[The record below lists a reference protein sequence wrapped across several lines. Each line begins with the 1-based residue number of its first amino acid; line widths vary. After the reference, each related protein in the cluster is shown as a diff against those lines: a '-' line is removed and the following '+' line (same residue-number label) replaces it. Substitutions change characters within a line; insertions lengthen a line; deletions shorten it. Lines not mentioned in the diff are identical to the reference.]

1 MIRIQLDLAKLPV
14 SKQEILA
21 EFLNHF
27 DDDEKN
33 DFIKGLIYLGYITV
47 KQTDLKAIANISRGS
62 KESGQTFRVCLTNP
76 QLIKILDTFEKAS
89 NRRNFIYALLYSGL
103 SSFSAFRETF
113 LKKECFDKEV
123 DSIEKNIF
131 LSGLTS
137 QFEKL
142 NNSIIKPRPIQ
153 KVTPPKNTISRSQ
166 NLKKENS
173 EEINS
178 EQLEVV
184 RLSTK
189 VGNDIN
195 VQTLNAIPDAT
206 SEDNQ
211 KENSTSL
218 INPKPSEPVI
228 AEPDSKGLP
237 HTDVDDKQEQ
247 PRKRNPLLA
256 AMKID
261 AG

>member
-27 DDDEKN
+27 VDDEKN

-62 KESGQTFRVCLTNP
+62 KESSQTFRVCLTNP
-76 QLIKILDTFEKAS
+76 QLIKLLDTFEKAS

-103 SSFSAFRETF
+103 SSFSVFSENF
-113 LKKECFDKEV
+113 MKKDCSAKEIEA
-123 DSIEKNIF
+123 IEKNIF
-131 LSGLTS
+131 LSGLSS

-142 NNSIIKPRPIQ
+142 NSSIIKP
-153 KVTPPKNTISRSQ
+153 KTPPKVSTQNNNKSSSQ
-166 NLKKENS
+166 SLNKEKS
-173 EEINS
+173 KGINS
-178 EQLEVV
+178 EQLE
-184 RLSTK
+184 
-189 VGNDIN
+189 N
-195 VQTLNAIPDAT
+195 VQLTINSDHDTDAKTLNSIPEVT
-206 SEDNQ
+206 PENNQ
-211 KENSTSL
+211 KEQSTSL
-218 INPKPSEPVI
+218 IIQIPSEPEITVI
-228 AEPDSKGLP
+228 PDNNDLS
-237 HTDVDDKQEQ
+237 HTIVDNPEQ